1 MSGEAIF
8 DSEDI
13 ELCYQ
18 TMLPE
23 NDLRPQL
30 VLASS
35 AITETSGKGSSLAF
49 FLNIERA
56 TYSQLKQEID
66 PTVVKIFAFRGS
78 NIVNSVIK
86 LCHI

>member
-1 MSGEAIF
+1 
-8 DSEDI
+8 
-13 ELCYQ
+13 
-18 TMLPE
+18 MLPE

-35 AITETSGKGSSLAF
+35 AITEASGKGSSLAF

-66 PTVVKIFAFRGS
+66 PTVVKIFAAPLTTTPVRLA
-78 NIVNSVIK
+78 NTTT
-86 LCHI
+86 